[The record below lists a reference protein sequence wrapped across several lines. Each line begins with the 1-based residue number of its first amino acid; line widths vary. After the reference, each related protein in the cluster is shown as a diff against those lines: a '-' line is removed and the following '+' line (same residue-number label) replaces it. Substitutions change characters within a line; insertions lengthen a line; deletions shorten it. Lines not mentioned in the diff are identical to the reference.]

1 MRFANLLIISFIFLF
16 PSKGY
21 QQSRV
26 LFPVVKVGLTFP
38 IIKHTVN
45 QESLYRAIPQSFNV
59 DIGFNAE
66 INVVF
71 RKSSKQSIYSGLR
84 FDSYSYKNNFRFYF
98 QPPDSFYNLE
108 NKVIHGIFSIPL
120 GYRIHVNSRFLV
132 DLSLNPALGIDMNIK
147 QEVYTDN
154 PFNKVP
160 VKNFRN
166 MNFQYNAVINLEL
179 YYKLW
184 RQVLTKTDFIGL
196 CVGINYLLLKE
207 KIFYSN
213 DDARVFL
220 PNVRLSY
227 SGF

>member
-1 MRFANLLIISFIFLF
+1 MKFNKLLIFIFIFLY

-21 QQSRV
+21 QQGRV
-26 LFPVVKVGLTFP
+26 LFPVVKAGLTYP
-38 IIKHTVN
+38 LIMHTVN
-45 QESLYRAIPQSFNV
+45 QESLFRAIPQSFNV
-59 DIGFNAE
+59 DVGFNAE

-71 RKSSKQSIYSGLR
+71 RKSRKQSIYSGLR

-108 NKVIHGIFSIPL
+108 NKVKHGIFSIPL
-120 GYRIHVNSRFLV
+120 GYRIHVNNRFLV
-132 DLSLNPALGIDMNIK
+132 DVSLNPALGIDMNIN

-154 PFNKVP
+154 LFNKVP
-160 VKNFRN
+160 IKNFRN
-166 MNFQYNAVINLEL
+166 INFQYNAALNLEL

-184 RQVLTKTDFIGL
+184 RQLLTKTDFIGL
-196 CVGINYLLLKE
+196 CVGINYLFLKE

-220 PNVRLSY
+220 PTVRLSY